1 MNKIF
6 ALYKNELIKTSK
18 KVSIIVIMCIMI
30 AGVFAVGGLM
40 KLLEKQYSSSNTY
53 YDSDEYYA
61 SEEEWIQGEIDSNTA
76 RIKEIDT
83 ELASLTESDENYYSL
98 MQEKLTL
105 NESISTDQ
113 MMIDYDAYS
122 YQNFL
127 SDAISKI
134 SSFTAEIDAL
144 NVTPD
149 GYATDDTKAQID
161 SLNELISQIKG
172 TMDTRDFSAYCDIL
186 EGYYQDQEDGKS
198 QITWYTTWYLLDKSG
213 GFDDPDLSSLTQ
225 SIASYVSSLE
235 QTVTDKVDY
244 LGYDQ
249 AALTPEEL
257 QTYQE
262 RLQIVNYRLDK
273 GEYVLTPDTSMG
285 SAAASAIYGFG
296 TFMIVV
302 MAIMLAGGA
311 VSQEIS
317 SGSIKSLIIAPVKR
331 WKIFTAKFL
340 SLLSVSFVAM
350 LILLLV
356 GSLSYGLFFG
366 FDSVTSY
373 IFISHGNTVSIP
385 YLLYQ
390 FLSLM
395 VTYIDIVV
403 FLLFALMLSV
413 ITKNTAV
420 SVGLSMGT
428 YFTGN
433 IVTSFMMAYLAA
445 ADWQKFI
452 PFYNLG
458 LSSRVFPFSDMMNF
472 TSYMGTTAS
481 SYSMLPSVS
490 FSVCYLI
497 VLSFCMFYAALD
509 SFNRRDIK

>member
-6 ALYKNELIKTSK
+6 ALYKNELIKTSR

-30 AGVFAVGGLM
+30 VGVFAVGGLM
-40 KLLEKQYSSSNTY
+40 KLLETQYMSDNNY
-53 YDSDEYYA
+53 YDSDDYYA
-61 SEEEWIQGEIDSNTA
+61 SEKERIQGEIDSNTA
-76 RIKEIDT
+76 RINEIDT

-105 NESISTDQ
+105 NETISTDQ
-113 MMIDYDAYS
+113 MVIEYDAYT

-127 SDAISKI
+127 SDAISQI

-149 GYATDDTKAQID
+149 AYAADDTNAQID

-172 TMDTRDFSAYCDIL
+172 TLDTRDFKTYCSIM
-186 EGYYQDQEDGKS
+186 EGYYQDQEGGES
-198 QITWYTTWYLLDKSG
+198 QTTWYSTWYLLDKSG
-213 GFDDPDLSSLTQ
+213 GFDDPNSSTLTQ

-235 QTVTDKVDY
+235 QSVTDKVDY
-244 LGYDQ
+244 LGYSQ
-249 AALTPEEL
+249 TALTPDEL
-257 QTYQE
+257 QAYQE
-262 RLQIVNYRLDK
+262 RLQIINYRLDN
-273 GEYVLTPDTSMG
+273 GEYVLTPDNSMG

-296 TFMIVV
+296 TFMIVIMV
-302 MAIMLAGGA
+302 IMLAGGA

-331 WKIFTAKFL
+331 WKIFTAKLL
-340 SLLSVSFVAM
+340 SLLSVSFAAM

-356 GSLSYGLFFG
+356 GTLSYGLFFG

-373 IFISHGNTVSIP
+373 IFISHGDTVSIP
-385 YLLYQ
+385 YIIYQ

-395 VTYIDIVV
+395 VTYVDIVI

-413 ITKNTAV
+413 ITRNTAV

-428 YFTGN
+428 YFAGN
-433 IVTSFMMAYLAA
+433 IVSSFMMAYLAP

-458 LSSRVFPFSDMMNF
+458 LSSRVFSFADMMNF
-472 TSYMGTTAS
+472 TSYMGTTSS

-497 VLSFCMFYAALD
+497 VLSFCMFYIALD
-509 SFNRRDIK
+509 SFNRKDIK